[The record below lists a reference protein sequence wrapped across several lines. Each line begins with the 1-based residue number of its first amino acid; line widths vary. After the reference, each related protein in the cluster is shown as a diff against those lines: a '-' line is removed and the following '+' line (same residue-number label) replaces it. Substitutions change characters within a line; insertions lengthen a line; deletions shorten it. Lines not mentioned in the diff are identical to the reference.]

1 MFLILL
7 KLAQVTHFGKPWLI
21 ANGHDLWSQ
30 RVRSSVFITEICE
43 LSVPGK
49 LFNCWSLIPSFP
61 HL

>member
-30 RVRSSVFITEICE
+30 MVTSSVFITEIC
-43 LSVPGK
+43 
-49 LFNCWSLIPSFP
+49 
-61 HL
+61 